1 MLFRSRTLAFYPN
14 RFDLESISTEGHR
27 HRREQEPLVSGVEK
41 NNMAREDS
49 IVYLAL
55 LLHGGSVDLGARS
68 LVSGV
73 GCNVPGF
80 FPKLEFVFFF
90 HHHDIIMFSC
100 ICGFTNF
107 QN

>member
-1 MLFRSRTLAFYPN
+1 MDDLFPFILIGSIFGR
-14 RFDLESISTEGHR
+14 ISTDGHL

-41 NNMAREDS
+41 NNMEREDS

-55 LLHGGSVDLGARS
+55 LPPDGSVDLGARS

-80 FPKLEFVFFF
+80 SP
-90 HHHDIIMFSC
+90 
-100 ICGFTNF
+100 N
-107 QN
+107 